1 MRLLPETRGKNSFR
15 EASLAH
21 WGLASAAFRP
31 ASASAT
37 AKRLVRGTS
46 YLERCC
52 FQLALLLPRSLLTE
66 TALAL
71 ARGFPRLLLSF
82 EISSAHL

>member
-1 MRLLPETRGKNSFR
+1 MRPVLLVGGSLLLPS
-15 EASLAH
+15 
-21 WGLASAAFRP
+21 GLLLLP
-31 ASASAT
+31 PLAT

-46 YLERCC
+46 CVERRC

-71 ARGFPRLLLSF
+71 ARGLTRLPLSF